1 MKEKKDYKKKSGEL
15 EKRISELEE
24 WFSVEIKK
32 RDRRIEELEREKAL
46 FMSSAMKEA
55 EKRQESQFVME
66 KMKDR
71 FEKMQNILRD
81 ERMKSKK

>member
-1 MKEKKDYKKKSGEL
+1 
-15 EKRISELEE
+15 
-24 WFSVEIKK
+24 
-32 RDRRIEELEREKAL
+32 
-46 FMSSAMKEA
+46 MKEA